1 MTVRVW
7 LRAMIV
13 AAALTAP
20 AAPAFAQVTF
30 GPRGG
35 VSGEPDQVVLGAHI
49 ESPDLG
55 HRVTFRP
62 NFDVGF
68 LSDVTLLTVNL
79 ELVHWMPLA
88 KSRWQLYAGGGLG
101 TNVWIADDDKRFYGV
116 LNAVFGLQHDAGLFA
131 EMRVGMEPRVK
142 IMAGYS
148 MKLGG

>member
-7 LRAMIV
+7 LRVLIV
-13 AAALTAP
+13 TATLLVP
-20 AAPAFAQVTF
+20 AATAFAQVTF

>member
-1 MTVRVW
+1 M
-7 LRAMIV
+7 LV
-13 AAALTAP
+13 AAALMVP

-30 GPRGG
+30 APRGG
-35 VSGEPDQVVLGAHI
+35 VSGEPDQIVLGAHI

-68 LSDVTLLTVNL
+68 LSDVTLLTFNL
-79 ELVHWMPLA
+79 ELVHWMPLG
-88 KSRWQLYAGGGLG
+88 KSPWQLYAGGGLG
-101 TNVWIADDDKRFYGV
+101 TNVWIADDDNRFYGV
-116 LNAVFGLQHDAGLFA
+116 LNAVFGVQHDTGLFA

>member
-1 MTVRVW
+1 MTGRVW
-7 LRAMIV
+7 VRAAIA
-13 AAALTAP
+13 AAALVVP
-20 AAPAFAQVTF
+20 AAPAIAQVTF

-35 VSGEPDQVVLGAHI
+35 VSGQPDQVVLGAHI

-68 LSDVTLLTVNL
+68 LSDVTLLTFNL
-79 ELVHWMPLA
+79 ELVHWMPL
-88 KSRWQLYAGGGLG
+88 KNSRWQLYAGGGLG
-101 TNVWIADDDKRFYGV
+101 TNFWIDDEDKRFNGV

>member
-1 MTVRVW
+1 VW
-7 LRAMIV
+7 LCAV
-13 AAALTAP
+13 GLTAALLWP

-35 VSGEPDQVVLGAHI
+35 ISGEPDQWFLGAHI
-49 ESPDLG
+49 ETPDLG

-68 LSDVTLLTVNL
+68 GSDVTLATFNL
-79 ELVHWMPLA
+79 ELVHWMPL
-88 KSRWQLYAGGGLG
+88 KNSKWQLYAGGGIG
-101 TNVWIADDDKRFYGV
+101 ANVWIDDTDDILSGA
-116 LNAVFGLQHDAGLFA
+116 LNALFGVQHDAGLFV
-131 EMRVGMEPRVK
+131 EMKVGMQPRVK